1 MTILRAVLGIVVV
14 MSAAGAQSMAEPSVP
29 LSSGTLP
36 APTGAPSM
44 VTGTPMI
51 VCDANC
57 IRSNADRA
65 VQACAPR
72 IEAEAPGDYDWLI
85 RPYGS
90 IFQEAD
96 SPEQTTSVVARYRGD
111 SIRFLS
117 PQKEWVRAIYECGY
131 DTTKQEVSYLKVK
144 LGVLGKANAVPVL
157 LTPSPAL
164 QARAPAVGS
173 KQPASRP
180 QTATAAQPSAPT
192 VDRRRV
198 GEPNDVSVLQIKSPP
213 GAR

>member
-1 MTILRAVLGIVVV
+1 M
-14 MSAAGAQSMAEPSVP
+14 
-29 LSSGTLP
+29 
-36 APTGAPSM
+36 
-44 VTGTPMI
+44 
-51 VCDANC
+51 
-57 IRSNADRA
+57 DRA

-72 IEAEAPGDYDWLI
+72 VEAEAPGDYDWLI

-96 SPEQTTSVVARYRGD
+96 SPEQPSSAVVRYRGD
-111 SIRFLS
+111 SIRFLN

-131 DTTKQEVSYLKVK
+131 DTAKQQVVSLRVR
-144 LGVLGKANAVPVL
+144 LGVIGKVNPVPVL
-157 LTPSPAL
+157 PAPKP
-164 QARAPAVGS
+164 QARAP
-173 KQPASRP
+173 QPPPGPAAP
-180 QTATAAQPSAPT
+180 GPAAPGQAQPPAPATAPT

>member
-1 MTILRAVLGIVVV
+1 MKTVGCSAVLLIINAGNVAAQAIPASPIQPLPVPVKSTQLAQAV
-14 MSAAGAQSMAEPSVP
+14 ACDSA
-29 LSSGTLP
+29 
-36 APTGAPSM
+36 
-44 VTGTPMI
+44 
-51 VCDANC
+51 C
-57 IRSNADRA
+57 IRGNMDRA

-72 IEAEAPGDYDWLI
+72 VEAEAPGDYDWLI

-96 SPEQTTSVVARYRGD
+96 SPEQPSSAVVRYRGD
-111 SIRFLS
+111 SIRFLN

-131 DTTKQEVSYLKVK
+131 DTAKQQVVSLRVR
-144 LGVLGKANAVPVL
+144 LGVIGKVNPVPVL
-157 LTPSPAL
+157 PAPKP
-164 QARAPAVGS
+164 QARAP
-173 KQPASRP
+173 QPPPGPAAP
-180 QTATAAQPSAPT
+180 GPAAPGQAQPPAPATAPT

>member
-1 MTILRAVLGIVVV
+1 M
-14 MSAAGAQSMAEPSVP
+14 
-29 LSSGTLP
+29 
-36 APTGAPSM
+36 
-44 VTGTPMI
+44 
-51 VCDANC
+51 
-57 IRSNADRA
+57 DRA

-72 IEAEAPGDYDWLI
+72 VEAEAPGDYDWLI

-96 SPEQTTSVVARYRGD
+96 SPEQPSSAVVRYRGD
-111 SIRFLS
+111 SIRFLN

-131 DTTKQEVSYLKVK
+131 DTAKQQVVSLRVR
-144 LGVLGKANAVPVL
+144 LGVIGKVNPVPVL
-157 LTPSPAL
+157 PAPKP
-164 QARAPAVGS
+164 QARAP
-173 KQPASRP
+173 QPPPGPAAP
-180 QTATAAQPSAPT
+180 GQAQPPAPATAPT